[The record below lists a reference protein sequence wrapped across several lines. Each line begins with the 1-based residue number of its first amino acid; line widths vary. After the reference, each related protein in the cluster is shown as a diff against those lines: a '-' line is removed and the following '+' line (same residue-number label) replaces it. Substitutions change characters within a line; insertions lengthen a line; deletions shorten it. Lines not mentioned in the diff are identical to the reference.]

1 MDLCLMLNACW
12 ELTYKYLNISWQF
25 EKVIG
30 ETFAII
36 AGFVAIGIPLAL
48 QIAHAIS
55 EKYDN
60 PLLIKRAASGSF
72 ITPVMLVVVTIAYLS
87 LALVFKIISVKTEGG
102 EELFALI
109 VFEKIILLLFTLIL
123 FWTAVFYIRLYR
135 KILEPAHSF
144 LPKLLQLRKKRWQKY
159 IDRIVKKEI
168 GLRFYEA
175 FVNSFYYSSKKPY
188 RIPRKKI
195 DSVAAGLE
203 VLAFKLETKVEDE
216 SFQVI
221 LSEFNRFI
229 SDNYFGCIK
238 ERYRF
243 TLNDDD
249 FFVLEMYWRFLLK
262 IVRVVRS
269 SENNKLSFTVQRYLA
284 SLISLII
291 HCPQYERITAESYLD
306 ESGINWRQDIF
317 ELARWQSNQDSK
329 GVDLVLECEWISSV
343 NSFVHKPDLRFSS
356 IGAAAALDTVKSIF
370 QYSCKVCPDKTTI
383 IYKNLVESLPYRHD
397 IDIPISWCGGKFWAY
412 NYLSKIVD
420 KKYSLSNAQNWIL
433 ELKKVGSSRV
443 FRDYGEHGISKAF
456 SEREINELFSAINYS
471 HLYEQAYMYSI
482 QRIGLE
488 MMGSMAYFKRWEEFE
503 FCLNW
508 RQPTSANASYVGN
521 NFFPESVKELF
532 KLLVDHEVHYLDN
545 VFFHEREGLKEYII
559 KASAFIL
566 KWLIKQSQGEL
577 SVPSLNPVEHNKS
590 FCKTLTL
597 IIVELSEAK
606 APPNDKF
613 MALLQDRLSTFENSM
628 SLQVDNFSSGKINL
642 KEHIG
647 KNYIFGEDSCLKL
660 FNIEPSLKV
669 LEPEVLFCK
678 LRFQGGLS
686 GYDGLDIYIQF
697 LSLIFREIKSKAK
710 KVNFSSISDLINVVV
725 FSNEQELKSLG
736 FRQPEHGMH
745 QTRYWHHTERMGWKG
760 ILTNSPDVY
769 IVTPDRFKIIAS
781 HFESGFGSY
790 PFLMVMHQKHDSLLV
805 ENYAYLSFNF
815 EDNSAFK
822 L

>member
-1 MDLCLMLNACW
+1 MLGACW
-12 ELTYKYLNISWQF
+12 ELSCEYLSTSWQF

-48 QIAHAIS
+48 QITHAIS

-72 ITPVMLVVVTIAYLS
+72 ITPVRLVVVTIAYLT
-87 LALVFKIISVKTEGG
+87 LALVFKIISVKTKGG
-102 EELFALI
+102 EELFALML
-109 VFEKIILLLFTLIL
+109 FEKIILLLFTLIL
-123 FWTAVFYIRLYR
+123 FCTAVFYIRLYR

-159 IDRIVKKEI
+159 IDRMVKNEF
-168 GLRFYEA
+168 GSRFYKA
-175 FVNSFYYSSKKPY
+175 LVNSFYYSSKKPY

-216 SFQVI
+216 SFRVV
-221 LSEFNRFI
+221 LSDFNRFI

-243 TLNDDD
+243 SLNDDD
-249 FFVLEMYWRFLLK
+249 FLVLEMYWRFLLK

-284 SLISLII
+284 SFISLII
-291 HCPQYERITAESYLD
+291 HSPQYERITAESYSD

-329 GVDLVLECEWISSV
+329 GVDLVLECEWICSV
-343 NSFVHKPDLRFSS
+343 NSFMHKPDLRFSS

-397 IDIPISWCGGKFWAY
+397 IDIPISWCHGKFWAY

-420 KKYSLSNAQNWIL
+420 KKYYLSNAQNWII
-433 ELKKVGSSRV
+433 ELKKVGSSGV
-443 FRDYGEHGISKAF
+443 FREYGEYGVSKAF
-456 SEREINELFSAINYS
+456 SEREINELFSALNYS
-471 HLYEQAYMYSI
+471 HLYEQAYMYSV

-532 KLLVDHEVHYLDN
+532 KLLVDHEVYYLDN
-545 VFFHEREGLKEYII
+545 VFFHEREGLKEYVI

-566 KWLIKQSQGEL
+566 KWLIKKSRGEL
-577 SVPSLNPVEHNKS
+577 SVPSLTPVEHNKS

-597 IIVELSEAK
+597 IIGELLETEE
-606 APPNDKF
+606 PPNDKF
-613 MALLQDRLSTFENSM
+613 MALLQDGLSTLESSM
-628 SLQVDNFSSGKINL
+628 NLQVDNFSAGKSYL
-642 KEHIG
+642 KEHLG

-660 FNIEPSLKV
+660 FNIEPSFKV

-686 GYDGLDIYIQF
+686 SYDGLEIYIKF
-697 LSLIFREIKSKAK
+697 ISLIYKEIKSRAEKITL
-710 KVNFSSISDLINVVV
+710 SSLTELDKVVV
-725 FSNEQELKSLG
+725 FSNVQELKSLG
-736 FRQPEHGMH
+736 FHQPEHSMY
-745 QTRYWHHTERMGWKG
+745 QTKYWHHTERKGWKG
-760 ILTNSPDVY
+760 IVTNSTDIY
-769 IVTPDRFKIIAS
+769 LVTPDRFKIIAS
-781 HFESGFGSY
+781 HFESGFGKY